1 MIKKIEQIKMKTTK
15 LLLILFVFY
24 SWINT
29 AAFGQGINKA
39 GTAGSKPA
47 AKSTKPKAAGNQK
60 NTILKTVTKSGSIPG
75 TKTKPST
82 SVKPAT
88 KTKTPPVPVTAETK
102 KVEPPE
108 NSYSTAIGLRAGGT
122 SGLTLK
128 QFFATGTAVEGIV
141 GIWPNAISITVLY
154 ERYSQV
160 GEVSGLNWYFGGGGH
175 ITYGTGRLYY
185 VYREGNRYYT
195 YRYNYPGFGVGID
208 LVAGIE
214 YKIPQIPFALN
225 LDIKPFIEMNRAGVL
240 FTAFDPGLGIKITF

>member
-1 MIKKIEQIKMKTTK
+1 MKTTK
-15 LLLILFVFY
+15 LTILILFVLN

-29 AAFGQGINKA
+29 TAFGQGTNKSGA
-39 GTAGSKPA
+39 GVSKPA
-47 AKSTKPKAAGNQK
+47 TRSTKPKTSGTQK
-60 NTILKTVTKSGSIPG
+60 NTILKTVTKPGTMPG
-75 TKTKPST
+75 TKTKT
-82 SVKPAT
+82 GATVKKPAA
-88 KTKTPPVPVTAETK
+88 KTESPPIPPAAETK
-102 KVEPPE
+102 KIEPPE
-108 NSYSTAIGLRAGGT
+108 NSYGTAIGLRAGGT

-141 GIWPNAISITVLY
+141 GVWPNAISITALY
-154 ERYSQV
+154 ERYAQV
-160 GEVSGLNWYFGGGGH
+160 GEINGLNWYFGGGGH

-214 YKIPQIPFALN
+214 YKIPQIPFAFN
-225 LDIKPFIEMNRAGVL
+225 VDIKPFIEMNRAGVL

>member
-1 MIKKIEQIKMKTTK
+1 MKATK
-15 LLLILFVFY
+15 LLLILFVLY

-29 AAFGQGINKA
+29 AAFAQGGNKA

-47 AKSTKPKAAGNQK
+47 TKAVKQKAAGSQK
-60 NTILKTVTKSGSIPG
+60 NTILKAVTKTGSLPG
-75 TKTKPST
+75 TKTKPNAA
-82 SVKPAT
+82 VKTTAT
-88 KTKTPPVPVTAETK
+88 KTKAPPVPVKAETK
-102 KVEPPE
+102 KTEPPE
-108 NSYSTAIGLRAGGT
+108 NSYRTAIGLRAGGT

-141 GIWPNAISITVLY
+141 GIWPNAVSITGLY
-154 ERYSQV
+154 ERYAQV
-160 GEVSGLNWYFGGGGH
+160 GEISGLNWYFGGGGH

-214 YKIPQIPFALN
+214 YKIPQIPFAFN